1 MWLHGKNG
9 KGLQRQRRCSDKG
22 IYNLYL
28 KGRFDCTAAA
38 VVVYV
43 ITCQRCYK
51 LYIGETIRR
60 LSDPFGKHLRSVE
73 GFKQN
78 PRYQGGGFPVA
89 EHFNLP
95 EHNHVHDMR
104 VSVVRQ
110 VKGGTATRQREE
122 RRLIFQ
128 LGTLAPGGLNI
139 DFKFFHSSSKQRQR
153 ARAIFVKC
161 INATARACVN
171 SDARKL

>member
-1 MWLHGKNG
+1 MHSTLSSRADDVQATPAGTFPCHRPRCRTCDFTGRTATVTNANG
-9 KGLQRQRRCSDKG
+9 DVR
-22 IYNLYL
+22 L
-28 KGRFDCTAAA
+28 KGRFDCTAAG
-38 VVVYV
+38 VVYV

-51 LYIGETIRR
+51 LYIGETGRR
-60 LSDPFGKHLRSVE
+60 LSDRFGEHLRSVE
-73 GFKQN
+73 SFKHN
-78 PRYQGGGFPVA
+78 LRYQGGGFPVA

-128 LGTLAPGGLNI
+128 LGTLAPGGLE
-139 DFKFFHSSSKQRQR
+139 H
-153 ARAIFVKC
+153 
-161 INATARACVN
+161 
-171 SDARKL
+171 

>member
-1 MWLHGKNG
+1 MFPETI
-9 KGLQRQRRCSDKG
+9 RRTCDLTGRTVTNASGDVR
-22 IYNLYL
+22 L
-28 KGRFDCTAAA
+28 KGRFDCTAAG
-38 VVVYV
+38 VVYA

-51 LYIGETIRR
+51 LYIGETSRR
-60 LSDPFGKHLRSVE
+60 LSDRFGEHLCSVE

-95 EHNHVHDMR
+95 EHNQVHDMR

-110 VKGGTATRQREE
+110 VKGGTLTRQREE
-122 RRLIFQ
+122 RRHIFQ

-139 DFKFFHSSSKQRQR
+139 DIDRFFNSSSNQRQC
-153 ARAIFVKC
+153 AHTVFVKC
-161 INATARACVN
+161 INAIAHMCIN
-171 SDARKL
+171 IARKL

>member
-1 MWLHGKNG
+1 MPSSGIAECSFAADLLGAPLTVGNNTPRISSVLKE
-9 KGLQRQRRCSDKG
+9 RCHFLGFRTATVTNASGDVR
-22 IYNLYL
+22 L
-28 KGRFDCTAAA
+28 KGRFDCTAAG
-38 VVVYV
+38 VVYV

-51 LYIGETIRR
+51 LYIGETVRR
-60 LSDPFGKHLRSVE
+60 LSDRFGEHLRSVE

-78 PRYQGGGFPVA
+78 PCYQGGGFPVA

-139 DFKFFHSSSKQRQR
+139 DFKF
-153 ARAIFVKC
+153 
-161 INATARACVN
+161 
-171 SDARKL
+171 L

>member
-1 MWLHGKNG
+1 MPAL
-9 KGLQRQRRCSDKG
+9 LQDVHWRNRSK
-22 IYNLYL
+22 
-28 KGRFDCTAAA
+28 A
-38 VVVYV
+38 
-43 ITCQRCYK
+43 
-51 LYIGETIRR
+51 
-60 LSDPFGKHLRSVE
+60 FGSFWEHLRSVE

-110 VKGGTATRQREE
+110 VKGGMATRQREE

-128 LGTLAPGGLNI
+128 LGILAWGLNI
-139 DFKFFHSSSKQRQR
+139 DFKF
-153 ARAIFVKC
+153 
-161 INATARACVN
+161 
-171 SDARKL
+171 L